1 MAPRASTSLR
11 LGPKEKVLIARAA
24 AALGDE
30 LGAFIRGAARDR
42 AEQVL
47 ADADYRHFITQ
58 KAKHAA
64 DRRKRAPALTD
75 AELRRRLARRR
86 RPG

>member
-1 MAPRASTSLR
+1 MRASTSLR
-11 LGPKEKVLIARAA
+11 LGPKEKALIVKAA

-30 LGAFIRGAARDR
+30 LGVFIRNAARDR

-64 DRRKRAPALTD
+64 EQRTQSPSVSDTQ
-75 AELRRRLARRR
+75 LRSRLARRR
-86 RPG
+86 RG